1 MERWNNGKSAETQ
14 RLCVLSV
21 PIIPTFHPSIPASL
35 HGNDAGNTLSFSL
48 MKWSQLF
55 IPTLREDPAGAEAI
69 SHRLLLRGGFVRQLT
84 AGVYSYLPLAYR
96 SMLKIMSIIREE
108 MNAIGGQEFLLP
120 ALNPAEVWKESGR
133 WEGMGGNMFRLKDR
147 KGADLCLGMTHEEV
161 FTVIARD
168 EVRSYRQLPQIWYQI
183 QTKFR
188 DEARPKSGIL
198 RVREFIMKDSYS
210 FDVDTTGLD
219 HSFELHR
226 QAYNKIYERC
236 GLKFIM
242 VEASSGAMGG
252 SQSSEFMV
260 YSDAGEDWI
269 ASCEK
274 CGYAANV
281 EKATSKL
288 PAIQDEAGPQQPE
301 SFPTPG
307 VRTIEDLVKFSGG
320 ATADRQIKTLVY
332 ILDEKPALVLMRGDH
347 ALNETKL
354 ADSTGAKE
362 YRPAH
367 PDEIKALL
375 GAMPGSLGAV
385 GVKNVRI
392 VADSALRGRSN
403 MVTGANRDDFHL
415 RGVSIDRDIAVTQW
429 AELRTVATGEGCPKC
444 GSPLR
449 VDKAIE
455 IGHIFKLGTKYSVS
469 MHANILNA
477 EGKEVPI
484 VMGSYG
490 IGVGRILAAA
500 AELYHDDDGIQ
511 WPESIAPFDVI
522 ITPANS
528 NDAAQRETA
537 ERLHQELQIAGF
549 DVILDDREERPGVK
563 FKDADLIGIPYR
575 VVIGKKLKDGNVEL
589 VSRKDRKA
597 TDIPVS
603 QLVDHFKSFRL
614 S

>member
-1 MERWNNGKSAETQ
+1 MR
-14 RLCVLSV
+14 
-21 PIIPTFHPSIPASL
+21 
-35 HGNDAGNTLSFSL
+35 
-48 MKWSQLF
+48 WSQLF
-55 IPTLREDPAGAEAI
+55 IPTLREDPAGAEAV

-84 AGVYSYLPLAYR
+84 AGVYSYLPLAHR
-96 SMLKIMSIIREE
+96 SLLKITAIIREE
-108 MNAIGGQEFLLP
+108 MNAIGAQEFLLP
-120 ALNPAEVWKESGR
+120 ALNPAEIWKESGR
-133 WEGMGGNMFRLKDR
+133 WEGMGENMFRLKDR

-161 FTVIARD
+161 FTTIARD
-168 EVRSYRQLPQIWYQI
+168 ELRSYRQLPQIWYQI

-210 FDVDTTGLD
+210 FDVDAAGLD

-274 CGYAANV
+274 CSYAANV
-281 EKATSKL
+281 EKATSQL
-288 PAIQDEAGPQQPE
+288 PPAKDEPGPQKLE
-301 SFPTPG
+301 EFPTPG
-307 VRTIEDLVKFSGG
+307 VRTIEDLVKFPGG
-320 ATADRQIKTLVY
+320 AAADRQIKTLVY
-332 ILDEKPALVLMRGDH
+332 MLDNQPALVLMRGDH

-354 ADSTGAKE
+354 ADTTGAKE

-367 PDEIKALL
+367 PDEIKSLL
-375 GAMPGSLGAV
+375 GALPGSLGAV
-385 GVKNVRI
+385 GIKNARI
-392 VADSALRGRSN
+392 IADNALRDRTN
-403 MVTGANRDDFHL
+403 MTTGANRDDFHL
-415 RGVSIDRDIAVTQW
+415 RGVSVARDITVGQW
-429 AELRTVATGEGCPKC
+429 AELRTVATGEGCPRC

-469 MHANILNA
+469 MGSKILNA
-477 EGKEVPI
+477 EGQEVPI

-490 IGVGRILAAA
+490 IGSGRILAAA
-500 AELYHDDDGIQ
+500 AELYHDADGII

-522 ITPANS
+522 VTPANN

-549 DVILDDREERPGVK
+549 EVLLDDREERPGVK

-575 VVIGKKLKDGNVEL
+575 IVIGKKLKDGKVEL
-589 VSRKDRKA
+589 VSRKTKTSIDVAATEVVSALKA
-597 TDIPVS
+597 
-603 QLVDHFKSFRL
+603 KR
-614 S
+614 